1 MLFSNFWNKRNKCT
15 RLLKLL
21 KCMYTK
27 SWHFSFSLVYYL
39 RNISPMHDIWCCK
52 PPGAETSPL
61 AQLGVV
67 GIAWTAACSSALRV
81 LWLSQHSGIQRSRL
95 IPHWLQPH
103 PIPGRSSPE
112 HPARVEEVLACHL
125 PSDFFSWKM
134 SKKKKK
140 ASENRPLY
148 IIFLWASFL
157 RSLWVLSKRNGY

>member
-1 MLFSNFWNKRNKCT
+1 
-15 RLLKLL
+15 
-21 KCMYTK
+21 MYTK

-52 PPGAETSPL
+52 PPGAETGPL

-134 SKKKKK
+134 SKKKKRQVK
-140 ASENRPLY
+140 TDLYTSYSSEPPSY
-148 IIFLWASFL
+148 GHCG
-157 RSLWVLSKRNGY
+157 SLVKEMGISLKKEQCDGNVKCYY